1 MLNPRKN
8 LRECL
13 FTFQENIGLYGH
25 VTLSRLLG
33 GMSQGLGF
41 TAITH
46 PNENIHQK
54 AEMELQVLSYV
65 CLKTQSLCYR
75 NVKEQKSVT
84 PEAARAC
91 GR

>member
-54 AEMELQVLSYV
+54 AEMELQVLYV
-65 CLKTQSLCYR
+65 CLKTHLCYR
-75 NVKEQKSVT
+75 NVKEEQKSVT
-84 PEAARAC
+84 PETARAC